1 MLSFM
6 NGGNLTIK
14 GKFPTVV
21 KNVQDKRRKVFPP
34 HFPLFLPSSPFSI
47 FTFPF
52 PVWAQTSRWNKFLMF
67 FFFRFL
73 FPLSSITFPF
83 SHFPLKTETEK
94 YTPLSFLYGLECSG
108 RFFSNIPRALVF
120 LNTYLLGKLFGDYP
134 WWEYACCWGLSA
146 YKVNHFFK

>member
-67 FFFRFL
+67 FFRFL
-73 FPLSSITFPF
+73 FLLSFITFPI
-83 SHFPLKTETEK
+83 FPWKLKLK
-94 YTPLSFLYGLECSG
+94 NIHPCPSFMDWSVRG
-108 RFFSNIPRALVF
+108 FFSNIPRALVF